1 MKRKKRKLQSK
12 MVKMMRAVFDQ
23 RARYHLPAHAQLH
36 GRLRHGGE
44 VQGELG
50 DLNAIFGIHGSL

>member
-1 MKRKKRKLQSK
+1 
-12 MVKMMRAVFDQ
+12 MMRAVFDQ

-50 DLNAIFGIHGSL
+50 DLNAIFGIHGFL

>member
-1 MKRKKRKLQSK
+1 MTK
-12 MVKMMRAVFDQ
+12 AVFDQ

-50 DLNAIFGIHGSL
+50 DFNAIFGSYGFL